1 MLVSMSDLKFEHK
14 APQGALWA
22 LLGAVLYAVYL
33 VALRRKV
40 DHEDKLD
47 IPLFFGK
54 LTFSSRFG
62 DRADTSKNYKENIK
76 MFQRVITFDPNMLQ

>member
-54 LTFSSRFG
+54 LTFIGSFG
-62 DRADTSKNYKENIK
+62 DTSKNIK
-76 MFQRVITFDPNMLQ
+76 K